1 MVNIKELTKDTLFQL
16 KEENIATTPEHY
28 FIEFKKQAQL
38 NNVNLKEFEL
48 FEKIKENLTEEEKKS
63 SKIESFND
71 LANILI
77 QRTST
82 EELKQLVEALND
94 ILIPSVDFSFIE
106 DIEEFILKILKEP
119 KKLTST
125 DSISKLKELSK
136 HRIDADRKILKDKTD
151 DIVKLTS
158 LMSRYFDKTLN
169 EGENSTEEIMKIK
182 DELISLNI
190 SNSSH
195 RELKIVQKRLID
207 TIYKLENS
215 IKENRKII
223 TNSREKF
230 EHLNK
235 QIEELQKELVL
246 VKEEHQI
253 DYLTNIL
260 NRRAYHQEVDKME
273 KKFSIFNS
281 DYAIVFYDI
290 DHFKDINDRF
300 GHSCGDLVLKSFTGI
315 LKDLTRKEDIIARYG
330 GEEFIALINYQEEI
344 EVQRYLKRVKKTI
357 ENCNFIYKDTEIKI
371 RFSAGIS
378 YRNKYD
384 SFLEAKKR
392 ADELLYE
399 AKYKG
404 RDKII
409 FDNGIE
415 I

>member
-28 FIEFKKQAQL
+28 FIEFKKQAKL

-63 SKIESFND
+63 SKLESFND

-106 DIEEFILKILKEP
+106 DIEEFILKILKDP

-136 HRIDADRKILKDKTD
+136 HRIDADRKVLKDKTD

-158 LMSRYFDKTLN
+158 LMSRYFDKTLS
-169 EGENSTEEIMKIK
+169 EGENSTEEILKIK
-182 DELISLNI
+182 DELINLNI

-195 RELKIVQKRLID
+195 RELKIVQKKLID

-235 QIEELQKELVL
+235 QIEDLQKELVL

-273 KKFSIFNS
+273 KKFSIFDA

-290 DHFKDINDRF
+290 DHFKDINDKF
-300 GHSCGDLVLKSFTGI
+300 GHSCGDLVLKSFAGI

-330 GEEFIALINYQEEI
+330 GEEFIALINYQEEV

-399 AKYKG
+399 AKHKG